1 MAVEWRLIDR
11 SSVFAVC
18 EFFCRGPSW
27 RACTASHSLVSRSGS
42 IRVSRVSALCFLF
55 SSLPLKLKL
64 INRRQRR
71 NSARDRGNRA
81 RASGAR
87 FGCKSAAK
95 CRLEASNYRPFR
107 NKLWSETLLS
117 FFFFFCFTIFLLFS
131 LKRSTQIIIRNIM
144 FLDVNVA
151 IFVHFVTMKRIIH
164 SRDITLSIHLM
175 DHTKLKKNSM
185 CWKFSVGLESFIP
198 LQIIRS
204 EYKHRM
210 VQPLLLSW

>member
-81 RASGAR
+81 PSLWRAVWLQISR
-87 FGCKSAAK
+87 EMPP
-95 CRLEASNYRPFR
+95 R
-107 NKLWSETLLS
+107 SEQLSPVSEQTLTRDVAFI
-117 FFFFFCFTIFLLFS
+117 FFFFFLFYYFFTILFETIYS
-131 LKRSTQIIIRNIM
+131 NNYPQH
-144 FLDVNVA
+144 NV
-151 IFVHFVTMKRIIH
+151 
-164 SRDITLSIHLM
+164 LG
-175 DHTKLKKNSM
+175 
-185 CWKFSVGLESFIP
+185 C
-198 LQIIRS
+198 
-204 EYKHRM
+204 
-210 VQPLLLSW
+210 